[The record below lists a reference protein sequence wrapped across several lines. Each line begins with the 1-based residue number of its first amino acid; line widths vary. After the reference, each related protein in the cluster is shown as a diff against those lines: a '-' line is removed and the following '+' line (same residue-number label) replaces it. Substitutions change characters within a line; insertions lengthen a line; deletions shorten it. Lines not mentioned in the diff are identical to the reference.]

1 MVTKRFRAT
10 IVAIICCLA
19 LAVVAQAEEPEE
31 SEEKEVLRASSEA
44 SPPLF
49 VPAIALVEPARS
61 PIEDVTAKKPPYVR
75 WERSGTH
82 IGEKGKGRFSAKVNV
97 RSQLRFAQPF
107 KSAPRKESHFTREG
121 DGETYFRRA
130 RFKAQGHI
138 YAPWITYK
146 YEHDLVGNRDLDA
159 RITIKKFEWLQ
170 FRFGEWKV
178 DYSRERMDSSGKQ
191 QFADRSIVNR
201 AFTLDRQ
208 KGVTVLG
215 RLAKGTRFDSRYYVG
230 AFTGNGRGWIDRD
243 GLDNKDGSPL
253 VMARYQWNFLGRDVG
268 HSQSDIGYSE
278 KPVAAIAVGTA
289 RNRSRFT
296 RFSSSGGGN
305 LDGFDLGENGQ
316 YSLRQFMEETTVK
329 YRGLSLQH
337 ELHWKRIKD
346 NLNPGRMTY
355 MRGAYLQAGYF
366 FHHMFPKIPRQLEL
380 GGRYAFVDPDRVL
393 DGDMQKE
400 FAVVVNWFFYGH
412 GNKLT
417 LDTSRFKLG
426 RDLHDTQVR
435 LQWDVSF

>member
-1 MVTKRFRAT
+1 MVTKHLPAGL
-10 IVAIICCLA
+10 IAIICCLVFA
-19 LAVVAQAEEPEE
+19 IVAPAEEA
-31 SEEKEVLRASSEA
+31 EEKEVLVAISEA
-44 SPPLF
+44 SPVQPN
-49 VPAIALVEPARS
+49 AALRFVEPARS
-61 PIEDVTAKKPPYVR
+61 PVADVTAKKPPYFR
-75 WERSGTH
+75 RDRSGTH
-82 IGEKGKGRFSAKVNV
+82 IGEKGKGRFRAKINV
-97 RSQLRFAQPF
+97 RSQLRFDQPF
-107 KSAPRKESHFTREG
+107 KSAPRKASHFTREG
-121 DGETYFRRA
+121 DRETYFRRA
-130 RFKAQGHI
+130 RFKAQGHL
-138 YAPWITYK
+138 YAPWISYK
-146 YEHDLVGNRDLDA
+146 FEHDLVSNRDLDA

-178 DYSRERMDSSGKQ
+178 DYSRERMDSSGNQ

-215 RLAKGTRFDSRYYVG
+215 RLAKGTRFDSWYYVG

-243 GLDNKDGSPL
+243 GLDNSDGSPL

-268 HSQSDIGYSE
+268 HSQSDIEYSE

-305 LDGFDLGENGQ
+305 LDGFELGENGQ

-329 YRGLSLQH
+329 YRGLAIQH

-346 NLNPGRMTY
+346 NLNSGRMTY
-355 MRGAYLQAGYF
+355 MRGAYVQAGYF
-366 FHHMFPKIPRQLEL
+366 FHYMFPKIPKQLEL
-380 GGRYAFVDPDRVL
+380 GGRYAFVDPDRTL
-393 DGDMQKE
+393 DENMQKE
-400 FAVVVNWFFYGH
+400 FAAVVNWYFYGH

-417 LDTSRFKLG
+417 FDTSRFKLG